1 MTKFSK
7 FDVQVMNRLIK
18 KAEGKKGF
26 TGKNPTVAAAIVK
39 EGRILAEG
47 VHEGDYKPH
56 AEIVALNAFNGDVRG
71 STLYVTLEPCTHYG
85 KTGPCVEAI
94 VKAGIQKVIY
104 AVKDPNPLVRDA
116 RSILEEKGIEV
127 CSGLLEREATQL
139 NEVFFTNIR
148 HKRSFVHVKMA
159 QSLDGKIALS
169 NYQSRSISGEKAKKW
184 VHDLRQRHD
193 AILVGSQTVMK
204 DNPELTARYHPIQK
218 QPVRII
224 LDRKGETP
232 LLSKVVQMKEV
243 PTWIV
248 TNCPNP
254 KWPSHVQVMPV
265 LPLPEL
271 LKGLYEKGIKSI
283 LVEGGSGVVASFMQS
298 DCVDKISLILSPMII
313 GDNLALSGLK
323 WREVSRLDQA
333 LRLHEVKLKK
343 AGDDF
348 ILSGY
353 VRPL

>member
-7 FDVQVMNRLIK
+7 GDVQVMKRLIK
-18 KAEGKKGF
+18 KAHVKKGF

-39 EGRILAEG
+39 SGILLAEG
-47 VHEGDYKPH
+47 VHEGDYQPH
-56 AEIVALNAFNGDVRG
+56 AEIVALNAIGHEAKG
-71 STLYVTLEPCTHYG
+71 ATLYVTLEPCTHYG

-94 VKAGIQKVIY
+94 VKSGIQKVIY

-148 HKRSFVHVKMA
+148 HQRPFVHVKMA

-193 AILVGSQTVMK
+193 AILVGSQTVVQ
-204 DNPELTARYHPIQK
+204 DNPELTARYHPIQR
-218 QPVRII
+218 QPVRLV

-232 LLSKVVQMKEV
+232 VLSKVLQMKEV
-243 PTWIV
+243 PTWVV
-248 TNCPNP
+248 TDCPNP
-254 KWPSHVQVMPV
+254 EWPSHVQVLPV
-265 LPLPEL
+265 LPLPGL
-271 LKGLYEKGIKSI
+271 LKGLYERGIKSI
-283 LVEGGSGVVASFMQS
+283 LVEGGAGVVASFMKS
-298 DCVDKISLILSPMII
+298 GCVDKISLIFAPMVI
-313 GDNLALSGLK
+313 GDGISGF
-323 WREVSRLDQA
+323 RGFEVSKLDQA
-333 LRLHEVKLKK
+333 LRLKDIELKK

-353 VRPL
+353 VRP

>member
-7 FDVQVMNRLIK
+7 WDVQVMKRLIK
-18 KAEGKKGF
+18 KAEVKKGF

-39 EGRILAEG
+39 EGKVWAEG
-47 VHEGDYKPH
+47 VHGGDYQPH
-56 AEIVALNAFNGDVRG
+56 AEIVALDVIDHKAKG
-71 STLYVTLEPCTHYG
+71 ATLYVTLEPCTHHG

-94 VKAGIQKVIY
+94 VNAGIRKVIY
-104 AVKDPNPLVRDA
+104 AIKDPNPLVRDA
-116 RSILEEKGIEV
+116 RSILEGKGIEV
-127 CSGLLEREATQL
+127 CEGLLVKEAAKL
-139 NEVFFTNIR
+139 NDVFFTNIR
-148 HKRSFVHVKMA
+148 YKRPFVHIKMA

-169 NYQSRSISGEKAKKW
+169 NYQSRSISSEKAKKW

-193 AILVGSQTVMK
+193 AILVGSQTVVQ
-204 DNPELTARYHPIQK
+204 DNPELTARYHPIEK
-218 QPVRII
+218 QPIRII

-232 LLSKVVQMKEV
+232 VLSKVFQMKEV
-243 PTWIV
+243 PTWVV
-248 TNCPNP
+248 TSSP
-254 KWPSHVQVMPV
+254 KREWPSHVRVFPV

-271 LKGLYEKGIKSI
+271 LGVLYEEGIRSI

-298 DCVDKISLILSPMII
+298 DCVDKVSLILSPMII
-313 GDNLALSGLK
+313 GDGSALSGLK

-333 LRLHEVKLKK
+333 LKLHEVQVKK